1 MSTQKLIT
9 LCFATVFALG
19 LAACGGG
26 GGGDASVADT
36 MDNGDTGDTGDT
48 DDTMTS
54 SPTVAGLFAT
64 AQDARD
70 DATSAGTSASDAV
83 KAAGEANEELGTM
96 KAAGESMTEMTNAQ
110 AIMGAQADAVQ
121 AVMDAQAAL
130 DSANEAKT
138 ATEGLDGD
146 NEHKSA
152 LIAALDAAIMVAEE
166 QLEAATESRDSAD
179 LKAAVDAVTGG
190 DDADPQGTPASR
202 AKAVAMAVGA
212 ALGGMTTDAAIPRG
226 MTDMEPD
233 AADMNAVRMDDHQ
246 GMTWAELV
254 GDRAME
260 SRVGTVDAERT
271 AVMIASIDGM
281 TATDVHDTSFDGTY
295 TDSQR
300 ITGANY
306 MGIPGNAYCLSAD
319 CEVNDD
325 GKLAKGWYFSPASP
339 TAFYMKRTDMAGTP
353 DVDESKLYGPET
365 VYAQFG
371 HWLGVDATTGVVTIN
386 RYALTGGNAANLE
399 FDNVDGMPDSATYNG
414 DAAGMSVHKT
424 TDEHGAITS
433 IYSGAFTADAELLL
447 RFGDGADVTLGGTID
462 GFEGNAVDEE
472 RWTVELERRRFTDGE
487 FTGDPATGKTVASG
501 RNGVWSATAY
511 GPEQVGGDDQ
521 RPTGIFGI
529 FNAHFSDGHAAGAY
543 ATR

>member
-1 MSTQKLIT
+1 MSTQKNLTT
-9 LCFATVFALG
+9 LCFAAVFTLG

-26 GGGDASVADT
+26 GGGDAPVTDV
-36 MDNGDTGDTGDT
+36 TGAPV
-48 DDTMTS
+48 TS
-54 SPTVAGLFAT
+54 AEGEPAAPAEGEPAAPTVAELFAT
-64 AQDARD
+64 AQDAQD
-70 DATSAGTSASDAV
+70 DATSAGTSASGAV
-83 KAAGEANEELGTM
+83 EAAGEAEGKLGTM

-110 AIMGAQADAVQ
+110 AIMDAQVAVAQ
-121 AVMDAQAAL
+121 AVMDTQAAL

-138 ATEGLDGD
+138 AAEGLDGD

-166 QLEAATESRDSAD
+166 QLKAATESRDSND

-190 DDADPQGTPASR
+190 AAADPQGTPTSL
-202 AKAVAMAVGA
+202 AKAVAMAVGE
-212 ALGGMTTDAAIPRG
+212 ALGGMTTDAAIARG
-226 MTDMEPD
+226 EEIGATAP
-233 AADMNAVRMDDHQ
+233 ADTVMNAVRMDDHQ

-281 TATDVHDTSFDGTY
+281 TATDVHASSFDGTY

-300 ITGANY
+300 IPGANY
-306 MGIPGNAYCLSAD
+306 MGILGNAYCLSAD

-339 TAFYMKRTDMAGTP
+339 TAFYVKNPSEEEGVAEMTP
-353 DVDESKLYGPET
+353 YVPET
-365 VYAQFG
+365 MYAQFG
-371 HWLGVDATTGVVTIN
+371 HWLTVGADGVIIN
-386 RYALTGGNAANLE
+386 RYAKVGATEGTVAVTNGLS
-399 FDNVDGMPDSATYNG
+399 FDKAPDMPDSATYNG

-424 TDEHGAITS
+424 LDPDGEITS
-433 IYSGAFTADAELLL
+433 IYSGAFMADAELLL

-462 GFEGNAVDEE
+462 GFEGNAVDPL
-472 RWTVELERRRFTDGE
+472 WTVELERRMMPADGN
-487 FTGDPATGKTVASG
+487 FDNGKTVASG

-511 GPEQVGGDDQ
+511 GATGA
-521 RPTGIFGI
+521 RPTGIFGA

-543 ATR
+543 TTR